1 VRALQQVLRLALA
14 HGVEGL
20 CIVLLAVIS
29 ADLLLGVFS
38 RYVLERTFVWYD
50 EVARACF
57 IWLVFLGA
65 AAAVKRGAHFG
76 LHMVV
81 DAMPPHLKR
90 AALLLTPLT
99 VIVFSAVL
107 VVQGW
112 DLMLHGA
119 TQTTAVMAM
128 PVSWI
133 YAAMPVGGALM
144 ILYSLPVAWRTWR
157 GIRDGE
163 RIAEHG
169 AKRQ

>member
-1 VRALQQVLRLALA
+1 MRLLKRALD

-20 CIVLLAVIS
+20 CIVLLAVICV
-29 ADLLLGVFS
+29 DLLLGVFS

-76 LHMVV
+76 LHMFVE
-81 DAMPPHLKR
+81 MLPPHFKR
-90 AALLLTPLT
+90 AALFLTPLT
-99 VIVFSAVL
+99 VIVFSAAL
-107 VVQGW
+107 VWLGW
-112 DLMLHGA
+112 DLMQHGS

-133 YAAMPVGGALM
+133 YAAMPVGGVLM
-144 ILYSLPVAWRTWR
+144 MFYAFFLFVEVLKTA
-157 GIRDGE
+157 
-163 RIAEHG
+163 
-169 AKRQ
+169 

>member
-1 VRALQQVLRLALA
+1 LKKLLDN
-14 HGVEGL
+14 GVEWA

-29 ADLLLGVFS
+29 VDLLLGVFS

-76 LHMVV
+76 LHMFVE
-81 DAMPPHLKR
+81 MLPPRLKR
-90 AALLLTPLT
+90 AVLVLTPLT
-99 VIVFSAVL
+99 VIVFSAAIVWL
-107 VVQGW
+107 GW
-112 DLMLHGA
+112 DLMRHGSA
-119 TQTTAVMAM
+119 QTTAVMAM

-144 ILYSLPVAWRTWR
+144 MFYAFFLLFEVL
-157 GIRDGE
+157 
-163 RIAEHG
+163 
-169 AKRQ
+169 KREPAA

>member
-1 VRALQQVLRLALA
+1 
-14 HGVEGL
+14 VEGL
-20 CIVLLAVIS
+20 CVVLLAVIS
-29 ADLLLGVFS
+29 VDLLLGVFS

-65 AAAVKRGAHFG
+65 AVAVKRGAHFG
-76 LHMVV
+76 LHMFV

-99 VIVFSAVL
+99 IIVFSAAI

-112 DLMLHGA
+112 SLTQHGSA
-119 TQTTAVMAM
+119 QTTAVMGM

-144 ILYSLPVAWRTWR
+144 ILYSLPVALQTWR
-157 GIRDGE
+157 GNAGAE
-163 RIAEHG
+163 RFEEQ
-169 AKRQ
+169 RERRP

>member
-1 VRALQQVLRLALA
+1 MTALKQGLRFVVA
-14 HGVEGL
+14 HGVESL
-20 CIVLLAVIS
+20 CVLLLAVIS
-29 ADLLLGVFS
+29 VDLLLGVFS
-38 RYVLERTFVWYD
+38 RYVLARTFVWYD
-50 EVARACF
+50 EVARASF

-90 AALLLTPLT
+90 PVLLLTPFT
-99 VIVFSAVL
+99 VITFSAVL

-112 DLMLHGA
+112 DLMRHGA

-144 ILYSLPVAWRTWR
+144 ILYSLPVAWRIWR
-157 GIRDGE
+157 GSAEADHAAARSEE
-163 RIAEHG
+163 R
-169 AKRQ
+169 R